1 MRISTD
7 AVWRTLESGGFWFW
21 KPKISPCCFSTIL
34 VTDLVLA
41 SRDLTTRLSS
51 AFLISWGRVAGV
63 SANFFDTAAVFDPAA
78 ARWAAD
84 GGGGADSANWFSRLL
99 GEAAPP
105 VALGGGDPPQLG
117 KAMAEDKV
125 KNTTTAKRVVLLLV
139 GFGFG
144 LCGEELLLR

>member
-34 VTDLVLA
+34 VTDLVVA
-41 SRDLTTRLSS
+41 SIDLTTTLSS

-63 SANFFDTAAVFDPAA
+63 SAAFFDTAAVFDPPA

-84 GGGGADSANWFSRLL
+84 GGGGA
-99 GEAAPP
+99 GAATSLSP
-105 VALGGGDPPQLG
+105 
-117 KAMAEDKV
+117 
-125 KNTTTAKRVVLLLV
+125 
-139 GFGFG
+139 
-144 LCGEELLLR
+144 LRGA